1 LSIVKRIFLIE
12 DNAGDVYLIRPA
24 VAGALTPIGVSV
36 AIDGEQAQQLL
47 TNPEFQPN
55 LIMLD
60 LNVPKVPE

>member
-1 LSIVKRIFLIE
+1 
-12 DNAGDVYLIRPA
+12 LIRPA
-24 VAGALTPIGVSV
+24 IAGAPTPIGVSV